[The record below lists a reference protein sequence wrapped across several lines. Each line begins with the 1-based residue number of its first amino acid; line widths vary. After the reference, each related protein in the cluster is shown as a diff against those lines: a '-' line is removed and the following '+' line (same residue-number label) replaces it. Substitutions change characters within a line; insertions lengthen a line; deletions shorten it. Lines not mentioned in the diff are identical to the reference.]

1 MVDAQT
7 RRVGICPDR
16 APDVPPTALNSHASQ
31 HHMAGARS
39 MSAAQNGVEDELV
52 MNRSSV
58 RFR

>member
-7 RRVGICPDR
+7 REVGICPKG

-39 MSAAQNGVEDELV
+39 MSVA
-52 MNRSSV
+52 
-58 RFR
+58 